1 MAKGSDEQTSL
12 IPQVPK
18 PARFGAVET
27 AVLKVDSSY
36 APSLNQVVAIPPP
49 EKPAVELR
57 DEVAGGRIILR
68 DSNAEERVSIRVKSE
83 GGSVRLTDAQNAAFA
98 YLGSIDNSA
107 TLAVGGDGSLP
118 GRIVVRGGHYQDRVL
133 IWPSNVGAGIRL
145 NDTNGKW
152 FGYLGDSN
160 GNAELTVGG
169 DGTLPGRISVRAGH
183 YQDRVL
189 IWPSADGAA
198 IRLHDSQGKWFAY
211 LGDSNG
217 NAELALGG
225 ENRLPGRIVLRNGQY
240 QDQIVLDGSSGDI
253 MLMNADCAEFFTVSG
268 EVEAGT
274 VVVLSDED
282 GVVRACDKEYDA
294 RVVGVVSGAGQ
305 YRPGIVLDY
314 QGPADDRKPVALMG
328 KVVCKVE
335 ADSAP
340 ITPGSLLT
348 TSAIPGHAR
357 AATDRDLAFG
367 AVLGK
372 AMGGLSQGT
381 GSIPVLVTLQ

>member
-1 MAKGSDEQTSL
+1 
-12 IPQVPK
+12 
-18 PARFGAVET
+18 
-27 AVLKVDSSY
+27 
-36 APSLNQVVAIPPP
+36 
-49 EKPAVELR
+49 
-57 DEVAGGRIILR
+57 
-68 DSNAEERVSIRVKSE
+68 
-83 GGSVRLTDAQNAAFA
+83 
-98 YLGSIDNSA
+98 
-107 TLAVGGDGSLP
+107 
-118 GRIVVRGGHYQDRVL
+118 
-133 IWPSNVGAGIRL
+133 
-145 NDTNGKW
+145 
-152 FGYLGDSN
+152 
-160 GNAELTVGG
+160 
-169 DGTLPGRISVRAGH
+169 
-183 YQDRVL
+183 
-189 IWPSADGAA
+189 
-198 IRLHDSQGKWFAY
+198 
-211 LGDSNG
+211 
-217 NAELALGG
+217 
-225 ENRLPGRIVLRNGQY
+225 VLRNGQY